1 MSRLTLDRTAEP
13 VLQHQILRHEWGQC
27 KGNFPIQLTKSRI
40 NNLTW
45 NYILLNVLIKQYTM
59 RAAPC
64 LILAIIA
71 TTNTVYFEGLFGEA
85 ERICQLER
93 KPVLAI
99 V

>member
-1 MSRLTLDRTAEP
+1 MSRLTWDRTAEP
-13 VLQHQILRHEWGQC
+13 VLRHQILRHEWGQC
-27 KGNFPIQLTKSRI
+27 KDHFPTQLTK
-40 NNLTW
+40 TG
-45 NYILLNVLIKQYTM
+45 NYILLNVLIKQYIM

-71 TTNTVYFEGLFGEA
+71 TTTVYFEGLFGEA
-85 ERICQLER
+85 ERLCQLGR